1 MGYIWRGDTVRY
13 GKGFFLAHHFRDS
26 LRAVSQRREPG
37 SLTLNATSGVGMI
50 SVGVLGASFLGTL
63 QDVAL
68 DRNLSRAHR
77 DAYQV
82 VTEQPQAKFAFT
94 FHALDAAKI
103 ERLPQAQ
110 RSLVEKTIAETKQ
123 AIIAK
128 FSILSAMLMFC
139 YLGLHLYFKFLG
151 G

>member
-1 MGYIWRGDTVRY
+1 
-13 GKGFFLAHHFRDS
+13 
-26 LRAVSQRREPG
+26 
-37 SLTLNATSGVGMI
+37 
-50 SVGVLGASFLGTL
+50 
-63 QDVAL
+63 
-68 DRNLSRAHR
+68 
-77 DAYQV
+77 V
-82 VTEQPQAKFAFT
+82 VTEQPQTKFAFT